1 MKIHIII
8 RITYSYKIKS
18 VIIIHN
24 WNLYLIIICNYPI
37 TYYINK
43 VISFSNTLLPKNV
56 PKIIIMLTKIIP
68 SKILH
73 GFQDNKTLKSKY
85 NLQLQQATSSLN
97 PILNAEKNR
106 LKLQIC
112 GIELVDKSLFFMT
125 PENETCL
132 YMSPPSRYIL
142 ITTCETKMRWN
153 SRH

>member
-1 MKIHIII
+1 M
-8 RITYSYKIKS
+8 
-18 VIIIHN
+18 
-24 WNLYLIIICNYPI
+24 IIICNYPI

-85 NLQLQQATSSLN
+85 IFAPATSN
-97 PILNAEKNR
+97 VFCQFNFECKKNH

-112 GIELVDKSLFFMT
+112 GIELVDKSLVFMT
-125 PENETCL
+125 PENETCF